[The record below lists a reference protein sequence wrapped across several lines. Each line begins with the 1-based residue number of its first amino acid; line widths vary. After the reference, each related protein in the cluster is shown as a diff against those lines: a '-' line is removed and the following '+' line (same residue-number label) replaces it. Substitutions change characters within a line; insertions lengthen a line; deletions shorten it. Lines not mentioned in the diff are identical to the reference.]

1 MKRKFLALL
10 VLPLLSL
17 AGCTEPVDT
26 SETSTSTSGQTSINS
41 STTSSTSVKTWVEK
55 DQDGDVTVSSVPS
68 EIVIGAANSYAV
80 NLTFSRMVI
89 NSEAEFSVSDE
100 TVLPLEALNYRGIGD
115 GSQTTSGVVYIDATK
130 LTKAGEVYLEIAVF
144 SPNTS
149 GQGGTVTVKLNVVE
163 TPDVT
168 YWKETLNFEGTS
180 DFLKIKLEEGQKL
193 VVQFT
198 DDDHVLGT
206 PNPNLAGEENDGYN
220 WFTRDISPLLQGE
233 DSVSVTF
240 DYAVG
245 HHTRL
250 TVYIQGADGRVVNFY
265 RLLNTMGSGSTQT
278 GFNQFDAKSGL
289 LTFINEN
296 ISLDLTITDETY
308 R

>member
-115 GSQTTSGVVYIDATK
+115 V
-130 LTKAGEVYLEIAVF
+130 
-144 SPNTS
+144 
-149 GQGGTVTVKLNVVE
+149 
-163 TPDVT
+163 
-168 YWKETLNFEGTS
+168 
-180 DFLKIKLEEGQKL
+180 
-193 VVQFT
+193 
-198 DDDHVLGT
+198 
-206 PNPNLAGEENDGYN
+206 
-220 WFTRDISPLLQGE
+220 
-233 DSVSVTF
+233 
-240 DYAVG
+240 
-245 HHTRL
+245 
-250 TVYIQGADGRVVNFY
+250 
-265 RLLNTMGSGSTQT
+265 
-278 GFNQFDAKSGL
+278 
-289 LTFINEN
+289 
-296 ISLDLTITDETY
+296 
-308 R
+308 